1 MTFSLNEDQRMLQ
14 EAAGRFLADRHPPSV
29 ARAAAASPAQAR
41 LALWREIAEQG
52 WPAVLAPAGHDGLG
66 LGLGMR
72 EAWVVAE
79 AAGRHLL
86 SLPLVANMVVLPT
99 LCEAIPAGPVA
110 QWAQA
115 VMQGEMYF
123 ADAAMRPDGS
133 AFIEGAGA
141 GVSALALRC
150 LGPGSLRL
158 ERHAPLSGTGGAA
171 GKSGVSGISGMSGT
185 SGISGISVMSGASAT
200 AGLDPTM
207 PVARVACPDVQE
219 AIELHVDAR
228 VWRRLKTR
236 LTLLRSAELLGAASA
251 ALEMAAAYARER
263 RQFDR
268 AIGANQAI
276 KHRLADDWMALDDAR
291 LAGMAA
297 SASHDADA
305 PSAERDCLY
314 VPLLAVEGG
323 RRAVQNAIHVHGA
336 LGITW
341 ECDAHLYLKRVLRLA
356 ASLHADA
363 SCTEWLERIWEGAGA
378 ERASA

>member
-1 MTFSLNEDQRMLQ
+1 MLQ

-29 ARAAAASPAQAR
+29 ARAATTRTGDAR

-52 WPAVLAPAGHDGLG
+52 WPALLAPAGHDGLG

-72 EAWVVAE
+72 EAWIVAE

-86 SLPLVANMVVLPT
+86 SLPLVSNMVVLPT
-99 LCEAIPAGPVA
+99 LCEAGAAGPVA

-115 VMQGEMYF
+115 MMQGEMYF

-141 GVSALALRC
+141 GVPALALRC

-158 ERHAPLSGTGGAA
+158 ERHAPLSGTVGTEGA
-171 GKSGVSGISGMSGT
+171 SGISST
-185 SGISGISVMSGASAT
+185 SGMSAT

-207 PVARVACPDVQE
+207 PVARVARPELQE
-219 AIELHVDAR
+219 AIELTVDAR
-228 VWRRLKTR
+228 MWRRLKTR
-236 LTLLRSAELLGAASA
+236 MTLLRSAELLGAASA
-251 ALEMAAAYARER
+251 ALDMAAAYARER

-297 SASHDADA
+297 AASHDADA
-305 PSAERDCLY
+305 PSADRDSLY

-323 RRAVQNAIHVHGA
+323 RRAVQNAIQVHGA

-356 ASLHADA
+356 ASLHAEA
-363 SCTEWLERIWEGAGA
+363 SCTEWLERIWEGADA
-378 ERASA
+378 ERVAA